1 MRSSN
6 PNVPLLSGSS
16 ESSERAAGPSP
27 AQEDYLPP
35 TVVTGEERD
44 AESDADSVHS
54 DSLGRRDLLC
64 HSQRNSGG
72 AGPPQPIDELSFE
85 DNVDAFPEPFEA
97 TASAPAHGAF
107 PDEQSS
113 GAANASPRKLT
124 GYSSETLNRPR
135 LPPSHRHPMPSYG
148 AARRSAGVSAKRR
161 GGARPRGS
169 YADEARAGSGGE
181 SRTPGEP
188 RSRARLQGR
197 SREDSG
203 ELLQRCTV
211 YCCALSL
218 DLKRLAQE
226 SGARFEARV
235 WVWTESEEWLTG
247 DASGARVHRV
257 QGRPQHRTPH
267 DPRSP
272 GPGPRSPWP
281 FCRCGA

>member
-6 PNVPLLSGSS
+6 PQVPLLQAGEEARRSGSS

-27 AQEDYLPP
+27 AHEAYLPP
-35 TVVTGEERD
+35 TLEAGEERD

-54 DSLGRRDLLC
+54 DGRRDLSC
-64 HSQRNSGG
+64 HSPRNSSG
-72 AGPPQPIDELSFE
+72 AGPPPPIDELSFE
-85 DNVDAFPEPFEA
+85 DNADAFPEPFEA

-107 PDEQSS
+107 PDERSG

-161 GGARPRGS
+161 GGSRPRGS

-226 SGARFEARV
+226 SGA
-235 WVWTESEEWLTG
+235 
-247 DASGARVHRV
+247 
-257 QGRPQHRTPH
+257 
-267 DPRSP
+267 
-272 GPGPRSPWP
+272 
-281 FCRCGA
+281 

>member
-1 MRSSN
+1 MIFARASRPRTAGSRL
-6 PNVPLLSGSS
+6 VKSGSS
-16 ESSERAAGPSP
+16 ESSERAAGPSL
-27 AQEDYLPP
+27 AQEAYLPP
-35 TVVTGEERD
+35 TLEAGEERD

-54 DSLGRRDLLC
+54 DGRRDLSC
-64 HSQRNSGG
+64 HSPRNSSG
-72 AGPPQPIDELSFE
+72 AGPPPPIDELSFE
-85 DNVDAFPEPFEA
+85 DNADAFPEPFEA

-107 PDEQSS
+107 PDERSG

-161 GGARPRGS
+161 GGSRPRGS

-226 SGARFEARV
+226 SGA
-235 WVWTESEEWLTG
+235 
-247 DASGARVHRV
+247 
-257 QGRPQHRTPH
+257 
-267 DPRSP
+267 
-272 GPGPRSPWP
+272 
-281 FCRCGA
+281 